1 MTQYLL
7 SVHHSGGDEAPL
19 PQAEMEQSFKDVDA
33 FNSELQASGNWVF
46 AGGLHA
52 PSTATVVRI
61 GDDNSV
67 ITTDGPYAETK
78 EHFGG
83 FSVVDV
89 PDDEQAR
96 YWAAKIAVGCGW
108 PMQVQQLGTPPDLS

>member
-7 SVHHSGGDEAPL
+7 SVHHAGGDVAPL
-19 PQAEMEQSFKDVDA
+19 SEEDMAQSFKDVDA
-33 FNSELQASGNWVF
+33 FNKEVQASGNWLF

-78 EHFGG
+78 EQLGG
-83 FSVVDV
+83 FWVISA
-89 PDDEQAR
+89 DDLDAALELAAR
-96 YWAAKIAVGCGW
+96 GARACRLPVEVR
-108 PMQVQQLGTPPDLS
+108 PFQE